1 MDITNNKN
9 RIISLDIAK
18 AICIILVVV
27 GHYVPDDS
35 PEWYKLIHDV
45 IYTFHM
51 PLFMFASGYVY
62 IATKKNIGY
71 GDFLVK
77 KIKRLMIPYLITS
90 VIVISIKMLT
100 QGNMSVDNPVTW
112 ISYLRMFYLPEAG
125 AFLWFIWALWWMFVL
140 LPIFKTQKSRT
151 ILFLICLIIH
161 YETITLPKEFCIAQC
176 KDMLVFFTLG
186 IFAFENS
193 HICNFLRNYSLSKVI
208 LAIVTFIVC
217 EYLYFSNI
225 SSDMLKTTLNILLPY
240 VGIFFVIEISKLIC
254 KYQKIGR
261 NHILIIISMSSYIIY
276 LFHTTFE
283 GFAKAIFRKLPLN
296 TNLWYVFLP
305 EAIVVIAV
313 GVIIPI
319 LLHRHVLKRWQ
330 LTRILFGL

>member
-1 MDITNNKN
+1 MQTN
-9 RIISLDIAK
+9 RIVSLDIAK

-27 GHYVPDDS
+27 GHYIPDNS

-62 IATKKNIGY
+62 IATKKDIGY

-77 KIKRLMIPYLITS
+77 KIKRLMVPYLTTS
-90 VIVISIKMLT
+90 VVVISIKMLT

-112 ISYLRMFYLPEAG
+112 MSYLRMFYLPEAG
-125 AFLWFIWALWWMFVL
+125 YFLWFIWALWWMFVL
-140 LPIFKTQKSRT
+140 LPIFKTKRSRT
-151 ILFLICLIIH
+151 IFFLICLVIH
-161 YETITLPKEFCIAQC
+161 YVPMTLPKEFCIAEC
-176 KDMLVFFTLG
+176 KNMLVFFTLG
-186 IFAFENS
+186 VFAFENKYVFK
-193 HICNFLRNYSLSKVI
+193 FLKEFSTSKVF
-208 LAIVTFIVC
+208 LSIVAFAFC
-217 EYLYFSNI
+217 EYLYFSGLD
-225 SSDMLKTTLNILLPY
+225 SYFLKTTSKILLPY

-254 KYQKIGR
+254 KYQEVSK
-261 NHILIIISMSSYIIY
+261 NHILMIVSMSSYIIY

-283 GFAKAIFRKLPLN
+283 GFAKAVFRKLPLDS
-296 TNLWYVFLP
+296 NLWYVFLP

-319 LLHRHVLKRWQ
+319 LLHRCVLKRWQ